1 MRFYHSRCIGEL
13 PVVGGDN
20 AAFAGRHVL
29 RRVKAE
35 AARIERSYL
44 FTLVYRAVC
53 LAGVLDDR
61 EPVMARMLA
70 GWPYRSTGMMA
81 LVFLVIFF
89 STSSGSMLKVSASMS
104 AKTGFAP
111 VNRMLFAVAIKVNG
125 VVMTSSPFPM
135 PFANNATCR
144 AAVPELTAIAWSTPM
159 YFLNESSNSFT
170 FGPSAIT
177 PDFMTPMTPSISSWP
192 IRGFAIGII

>member
-61 EPVMARMLA
+61 EPVIARDVHD
-70 GWPYRSTGMMA
+70 GPHVGR
-81 LVFLVIFF
+81 
-89 STSSGSMLKVSASMS
+89 
-104 AKTGFAP
+104 
-111 VNRMLFAVAIKVNG
+111 VAIQVYGNDG
-125 VVMTSSPFPM
+125 LSI
-135 PFANNATCR
+135 
-144 AAVPELTAIAWSTPM
+144 LG
-159 YFLNESSNSFT
+159 YFLLYVLGIYVEGLRLDVGENRFCASEQY
-170 FGPSAIT
+170 AV
-177 PDFMTPMTPSISSWP
+177 
-192 IRGFAIGII
+192 RGRDKGERRGDDLIALADTLRQ